1 MTQPYSALPPEA
13 LLGNSLGVLIV
24 AFGLVVLKILSTREW
39 QRPDSR
45 PEDMAYTV
53 RISVWLTRSGGDKG
67 IKFNKAFS
75 LKKSISA
82 SFHSLCFKKKM
93 NEGELQSWSLNYCKI
108 SSAVTSGQNISVL
121 SVEAAAC
128 SV

>member
-1 MTQPYSALPPEA
+1 MSFRRKGINMTQPYSALPPEA

-67 IKFNKAFS
+67 I
-75 LKKSISA
+75 
-82 SFHSLCFKKKM
+82 
-93 NEGELQSWSLNYCKI
+93 
-108 SSAVTSGQNISVL
+108 
-121 SVEAAAC
+121 
-128 SV
+128 